1 MTKPRTDCVFSFAR
15 TQCRKLILPKLV
27 CAAFVFCIATAIA
40 SPAQTFTSLLN
51 LDKADGAFPLAG
63 LVQGTDGNLYGTTA
77 SGGTGVYCIYNPGPG
92 CGTIFKIT
100 AAGSLTTLYNFC
112 SHSNCIDGLNPYAPL
127 VQAPDG
133 NFYGTTDSGGAKGS
147 GTVFKMTPEGTLT
160 TLYSFCSQ
168 PNCVDGFSP
177 GTALVQATDGNFYGT
192 TSGYPG
198 TVFEITPEG
207 TLTTLYTFGGH
218 HGYLPLAGLV
228 QATDG
233 NFYGTTSAGGAVNYG
248 TVFKI
253 TPEGALTT
261 LHSFDGDD
269 GEAPYGGLVEAT
281 NGNLYGTTSA
291 SSKNHGYGTVFEIT
305 LTGKLTTIH
314 VFDGSDGNSYAGLI
328 QATDG
333 NFYGTTDSTALEIT
347 PAGMLSTL
355 HVFCTP
361 TDCAAYPLFD
371 GLVQATNGNFYGKT
385 FYGGSSGNC
394 GSGGCGTIFSISVGL
409 GPFVETRPIS
419 GQIGTAV
426 VILGNNL
433 TGTTAVT
440 FNGTSAA
447 FTVVSSTEITASV
460 PAGATSGT
468 VEVTTPGG
476 TLDSNVKF
484 RVTPQ

>member
-27 CAAFVFCIATAIA
+27 CAALVFCIATAIA

-51 LDKADGAFPLAG
+51 FDKADGANPNAG
-63 LVQGTDGNLYGTTA
+63 LVQGTDGNLYGTTV
-77 SGGTGVYCIYNPGPG
+77 SGGTGVYCNPGPG

-100 AAGSLTTLYNFC
+100 AGGSLTTLYNFC
-112 SHSNCIDGLNPYAPL
+112 SHSNCIDGNGPYAP
-127 VQAPDG
+127 
-133 NFYGTTDSGGAKGS
+133 
-147 GTVFKMTPEGTLT
+147 
-160 TLYSFCSQ
+160 
-168 PNCVDGFSP
+168 
-177 GTALVQATDGNFYGT
+177 LVQATDGNFYGMTYFGGANDYGTVFKITPGGTLTTLHSFDSEGGFPLAALVQATNGNFYGT
-192 TSGYPG
+192 TSDYPG

-233 NFYGTTSAGGAVNYG
+233 NFYGTTSAGGAVNGG

-253 TPEGALTT
+253 TPEGTLTT

-281 NGNLYGTTSA
+281 NGNFYGTTSA

-305 LTGKLTTIH
+305 PTGTLTTLH
-314 VFDGSDGNSYAGLI
+314 VFDGSDGKSYAGLI

-333 NFYGTTDSTALEIT
+333 NFYGTTDLTALEIT
-347 PAGMLSTL
+347 PAGTLSTL

-361 TDCAAYPLFD
+361 THCATDDLFD
-371 GLVQATNGNFYGKT
+371 GLVQATNGNFYGTT

-394 GSGGCGTIFSISVGL
+394 GSGGGCGTIFSISVRL

-440 FNGTSAA
+440 FNGTPAA